1 MQETEQETV
10 KETEEQENYS
20 ETTEEKQNA
29 GAKVSPKRGVA
40 EYIKRYLVLIAGL
53 VVMSFG
59 VALSIKATLGT
70 SPVSSIPQVTA
81 VMSGLSVGV
90 TTMIVNTIIVLLQ
103 IVILRKRFRLIRL
116 MQIPVSIAFGFFID
130 IAALCIDGITVNTYI
145 MKWVICIA
153 GIVLV
158 GIGVGFEMAADV
170 ITLAGEGLAQS
181 LCMVTHIKFGYM
193 KVIVDVSFV
202 VIAVVL
208 SFIFLK
214 RLEGV
219 REGTIAAALFVGL
232 IAKFLNRFLSPLA
245 QKLCAPHSKEEPS
258 VCGNVHN
265 AA

>member
-1 MQETEQETV
+1 MNNPSQH
-10 KETEEQENYS
+10 
-20 ETTEEKQNA
+20 
-29 GAKVSPKRGVA
+29 
-40 EYIKRYLVLIAGL
+40 
-53 VVMSFG
+53 
-59 VALSIKATLGT
+59 
-70 SPVSSIPQVTA
+70 
-81 VMSGLSVGV
+81 
-90 TTMIVNTIIVLLQ
+90 
-103 IVILRKRFRLIRL
+103 
-116 MQIPVSIAFGFFID
+116 
-130 IAALCIDGITVNTYI
+130 
-145 MKWVICIA
+145 IA

-245 QKLCAPHSKEEPS
+245 QKLCAPHSKEELS